1 MRRSESGSTD
11 PEMSR
16 SETAASGRSA
26 PQRAT
31 GRGFNVAL
39 VGPDGAGKSTIA
51 REVIRRLPMPAS
63 YLYMGVNLEAS
74 TAMLPTTRLALAF
87 KRRRG
92 GGSDMTARQSGPHL
106 VRGPVADARSLLR
119 MINWLA
125 EEAYRQVLAARIRR
139 RGEIAVLDRD
149 FFCDYHASAIAG
161 PATNRPLDIRLH
173 GLVLRRWYRRPD
185 LTIMLDAPPEILL
198 ARKGQD
204 NIAGLTR
211 RRQEYLDLAAVLPA
225 FVTIDADRPLDV
237 VSDDVVASILAYVAE
252 RSPVAGSGSGD
263 AAAAAP
269 AATSGPTVEA
279 PDILV
284 GAPEILDE
292 RAALVGP

>member
-1 MRRSESGSTD
+1 
-11 PEMSR
+11 
-16 SETAASGRSA
+16 
-26 PQRAT
+26 
-31 GRGFNVAL
+31 
-39 VGPDGAGKSTIA
+39 
-51 REVIRRLPMPAS
+51 MPAS

-92 GGSDMTARQSGPHL
+92 GGSDMTARQSGPNH
-106 VRGPVADARSLLR
+106 VRGPLADARSLVR
-119 MINWLA
+119 MVNWLA

-161 PATNRPLDIRLH
+161 PAAGRPLDIRLH
-173 GLVLRRWYRRPD
+173 GFVLRRWYRRPD

-237 VSDDVVASILAYVAE
+237 VSDDVVASILAYIAE
-252 RSPVAGSGSGD
+252 RSAATGAGAGEAT
-263 AAAAAP
+263 AALP
-269 AATSGPTVEA
+269 AASDGPTVEA
-279 PDILV
+279 PDVLV

-292 RAALVGP
+292 RAAVAGP

>member
-1 MRRSESGSTD
+1 
-11 PEMSR
+11 MSP
-16 SETAASGRSA
+16 SQAAPTGRSA

-31 GRGFNVAL
+31 RRGFNVAL

-51 REVIRRLPMPAS
+51 HEVIRRLPMPAS

-74 TAMLPTTRLALAF
+74 TAMLPTTRLALAL

-92 GGSDMTARQSGPHL
+92 GGSDMTARQAGPNHA
-106 VRGPVADARSLLR
+106 RGPLADVRSLFR
-119 MINWLA
+119 MVNWLA

-161 PATNRPLDIRLH
+161 PATGRPFDIRLH
-173 GLVLRRWYRRPD
+173 GFVLRRWYRRPD

-204 NIAGLTR
+204 DIAGLSR
-211 RRQEYLDLAAVLPA
+211 RRQEYLDLADVLPA

-237 VSDDVVASILAYVAE
+237 VCDDVVASILAYIEE
-252 RSPVAGSGSGD
+252 RSPVTGTGAGD
-263 AAAAAP
+263 ATAAAP
-269 AATSGPTVEA
+269 AASNSPPVEP
-279 PDILV
+279 PDVLV

-292 RAALVGP
+292 RAALAGS

>member
-1 MRRSESGSTD
+1 M
-11 PEMSR
+11 
-16 SETAASGRSA
+16 
-26 PQRAT
+26 
-31 GRGFNVAL
+31 AL

-74 TAMLPTTRLALAF
+74 TAMLPTTRLALAV

-92 GGSDMTARQSGPHL
+92 GGSDMTARRTGPNHGRGPLAATRSL
-106 VRGPVADARSLLR
+106 VRMV
-119 MINWLA
+119 NWLA

-149 FFCDYHASAIAG
+149 FFCDYHANAIAG
-161 PATNRPLDIRLH
+161 PSAGRPLDVRLH

-185 LTIMLDAPPEILL
+185 LTIMLDAPPEVLL

-204 NIAGLTR
+204 DIEGLTR

-225 FVTIDADRPLDV
+225 FVTVDADRPLEL
-237 VSDDVVASILAYVAE
+237 VSDDVVASILAFIGEPSSVVDPTAGGPTAGETQTALPGGTDGPAAE
-252 RSPVAGSGSGD
+252 PPDAVAGS
-263 AAAAAP
+263 P
-269 AATSGPTVEA
+269 AT
-279 PDILV
+279 
-284 GAPEILDE
+284 LDE
-292 RAALVGP
+292 RAAAAGS